1 MHLSHVCLLSS
12 LLFQNTSKGITVCWD
27 MQMRHNFEKIKF
39 ILNIKSIYMY
49 SVCDQVVIG
58 HHTFFLHKCYNY
70 MYCSHFTVYQW
81 ESVTCTLNGVTVD
94 SYLNVLVVTSHTQ
107 KQTQPSPPVD
117 IRTRDSPRAWGQNCQ
132 ETTTTKCMHCVRQI
146 NYLYSM

>member
-1 MHLSHVCLLSS
+1 MYLSHVCLLSS

-49 SVCDQVVIG
+49 SVCDQVVIV
-58 HHTFFLHKCYNY
+58 HHTFFLHKFYNY

-146 NYLYSM
+146 NYLY

>member
-12 LLFQNTSKGITVCWD
+12 LLFQNTGKDSLLIHVNASSFWKNQI
-27 MQMRHNFEKIKF
+27 HFKYKIN
-39 ILNIKSIYMY
+39 LH
-49 SVCDQVVIG
+49 VCDQVVIG